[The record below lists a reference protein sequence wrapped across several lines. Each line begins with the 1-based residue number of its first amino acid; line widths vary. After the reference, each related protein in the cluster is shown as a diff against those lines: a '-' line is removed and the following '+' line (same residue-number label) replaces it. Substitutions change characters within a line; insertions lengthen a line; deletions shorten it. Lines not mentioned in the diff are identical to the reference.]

1 MWPNPWW
8 LPQRCAHGSGG
19 SGRARGWAT
28 PGHAIPTYRRHPWD
42 HPVGGAR
49 VFFDNGLECVD
60 LDLGEMEMADESCTD
75 GRCVLSCHVE
85 PVENAMRRVM
95 GETCYSPQTV
105 ALA

>member
-1 MWPNPWW
+1 M
-8 LPQRCAHGSGG
+8 
-19 SGRARGWAT
+19 
-28 PGHAIPTYRRHPWD
+28 
-42 HPVGGAR
+42 GGAR
-49 VFFDNGLECVD
+49 VFFDNGPECVD